1 MGEGLDVVSIPQRFI
16 APHNE
21 DFQSDFSLDE
31 PSVSLGPIKESA
43 VSPFFPSA
51 GPRGGLEKER
61 KPSLPAFLLPPPPVH
76 LPPKV
81 APVATSDEIRR
92 DRPFVEEDDSA
103 LVPIE
108 KETDEKCPGGS
119 IKECV
124 FACVPLP
131 ELHVYGLCVRECADR
146 CADVQTS

>member
-1 MGEGLDVVSIPQRFI
+1 MSIPQRFI

-31 PSVSLGPIKESA
+31 PSVSLVPIKESA

-81 APVATSDEIRR
+81 ASVATSDEIRR
-92 DRPFVEEDDSA
+92 DRPFVEEDSSA
-103 LVPIE
+103 LVPIK
-108 KETDEKCPGGS
+108 KEEDEKCPGGS

-146 CADVQTS
+146 CADLPTS

>member
-51 GPRGGLEKER
+51 GPRGGSENER

-81 APVATSDEIRR
+81 APVASDEIHR
-92 DRPFVEEDDSA
+92 DRPIIEEDGSA
-103 LVPIE
+103 LVPIK
-108 KETDEKCPGGS
+108 KEQQDEKCPGGS

-146 CADVQTS
+146 CADVTTS

>member
-51 GPRGGLEKER
+51 GPRGGSENER

-81 APVATSDEIRR
+81 APVASDEIRR
-92 DRPFVEEDDSA
+92 DRLTVE
-103 LVPIE
+103 
-108 KETDEKCPGGS
+108 EKCPGGS

-146 CADVQTS
+146 CADVPTS